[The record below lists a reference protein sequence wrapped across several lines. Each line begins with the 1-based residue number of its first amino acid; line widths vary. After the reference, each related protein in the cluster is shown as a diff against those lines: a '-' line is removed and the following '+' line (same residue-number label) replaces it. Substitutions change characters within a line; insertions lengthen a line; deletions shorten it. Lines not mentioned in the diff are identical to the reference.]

1 MSERPSDRPLV
12 TWYGDPTPVEGR
24 RVLVHAFT
32 GFLDAGGATAMA
44 ARLLQAREHRLLATF
59 DVDQVLD
66 YRARRPVL
74 TFVTDHFAAVDMPQI
89 TLHEVTD
96 AAGTPFLLLSG
107 PEPDY
112 QWQRFSDAVLDV
124 VRATGI
130 GLTVGLSA
138 IPWPAPHTRP
148 LGVTIHGNVPSL
160 VSSPH
165 ALAGNIQVP
174 GHIGGILELRLG
186 EAGEQAIG
194 IATHVPHYL
203 GQFEYPS
210 AAITMLEA
218 LSSAAGLVIPVD
230 DLRAP
235 ASRAEGEIAQQL
247 QSSEEFV
254 TIVRALEQ
262 QYDQLAALRGTS
274 AASAAGSDLAPGGQV
289 PSGDEIAAQVEQFL
303 ADMHDRESGD
313 PREG

>member
-1 MSERPSDRPLV
+1 MRSPADIITWHSE
-12 TWYGDPTPVEGR
+12 PTPVEGR
-24 RVLVHAFT
+24 SVLVHAFT

-44 ARLLQAREHRLLATF
+44 ARLLQSREHRLLATF
-59 DVDQVLD
+59 DVDEVLD

-89 TLHEVTD
+89 ALHEVLD
-96 AAGTPFLLLSG
+96 EAGTPFLLLTG

-112 QWQRFSDAVLDV
+112 QWQRFSAAILDV
-124 VRATGI
+124 VRRTGTT
-130 GLTVGLSA
+130 LTVGLSA

-148 LGVTIHGNVPSL
+148 LGVTVHGNDAEL
-160 VSSPH
+160 VRAPH
-165 ALAGNIQVP
+165 TAGTIQVP
-174 GHIGGILELRLG
+174 GHIGGLIELSLS
-186 EAGEQAIG
+186 EAGERALG

-203 GQFEYPS
+203 GQFEYPA
-210 AAITMLEA
+210 AAITTIDA
-218 LSSAAGLVIPVD
+218 LSEVTGLVLPVD

-262 QYDQLAALRGTS
+262 QYDQMAALRTGPAT
-274 AASAAGSDLAPGGQV
+274 AGVSELAPDGQV
-289 PSGDEIAAQVEQFL
+289 PTGDEIAAQVEQFL
-303 ADMHDRESGD
+303 ADMSDRESGD
-313 PREG
+313 STE

>member
-1 MSERPSDRPLV
+1 MSDRPLV
-12 TWYGDPTPVEGR
+12 TWYGDPTPVEDR
-24 RVLVHAFT
+24 QVLVHAFT

-44 ARLLQAREHRLLATF
+44 SRLLQSRDHRLLATF
-59 DVDQVLD
+59 DADQVLD

-96 AAGTPFLLLSG
+96 ASGVPFLLLSG

-112 QWQRFSDAVLDV
+112 QWQRFCDAALEI
-124 VRATGI
+124 VRQTGTK
-130 GLTVGLSA
+130 LTVGLSA

-148 LGVTIHGNVPSL
+148 LGVTVHGNVPSL
-160 VSSPH
+160 VSSLH
-165 ALAGNIQVP
+165 TLAGNIQVP
-174 GHIGGILELRLG
+174 GHIGGLLELRLG

-203 GQFEYPS
+203 GQFEYPA

-218 LSSAAGLVIPVD
+218 LSGATGLTIPVD

-247 QSSEEFV
+247 HNSEEFV
-254 TIVRALEQ
+254 TIVHALEQ

-274 AASAAGSDLAPGGQV
+274 TSPSGASDLAPGGQV

-303 ADMHDRESGD
+303 ADMRDRESGD
-313 PREG
+313 AQEG

>member
-1 MSERPSDRPLV
+1 MSADSLV
-12 TWYGDPTPVEGR
+12 TWHAEATPIDGR

-44 ARLLQAREHRLLATF
+44 ARLLQAREPRLLATV

-66 YRARRPVL
+66 YRARRPIL

-89 TLHEVTD
+89 ALHEVRD
-96 AAGTPFLLLSG
+96 ADGTPFLLLTG

-112 QWQRFSDAVLDV
+112 QWNRFSEAVLDI
-124 VRATGI
+124 VRRTGVD
-130 GLTVGLSA
+130 LTVGLSA
-138 IPWPAPHTRP
+138 VPWPAPHTRP
-148 LGVTIHGNVPSL
+148 LGVTVHGNVPEL
-160 VSSPH
+160 VESPH
-165 ALAGNIQVP
+165 AMVGNIQVP
-174 GHIGGILELRLG
+174 GHIGGLLELRLG
-186 EAGEQAIG
+186 ESGEKAIG
-194 IATHVPHYL
+194 VATHVPHYL

-210 AAITMLEA
+210 AAITTLET
-218 LSSAAGLVIPVD
+218 LSRITGLVIPVD

-262 QYDQLAALRGTS
+262 QYDQMAALRS
-274 AASAAGSDLAPGGQV
+274 APAAAAGSDLAPGGQV

-313 PREG
+313 DSPQ

>member
-1 MSERPSDRPLV
+1 MSERSLI
-12 TWYGDPTPVEGR
+12 TWFGDPTPVEGR
-24 RVLVHAFT
+24 HVLVHAFT

-44 ARLLQAREHRLLATF
+44 ARLLQERDHRLLATV
-59 DVDQVLD
+59 DIDQVLD
-66 YRARRPVL
+66 YRARRPIL

-89 TLHEVTD
+89 ALYEVTD
-96 AAGTPFLLLSG
+96 DSGTPFLLLTG

-112 QWQRFSDAVLDV
+112 QWQRFADAILGV
-124 VRATGI
+124 VRETGTR
-130 GLTVGLSA
+130 LTVGLSA

-148 LGVTIHGNVPSL
+148 LGVTVHGNVPSL

-174 GHIGGILELRLG
+174 GHIGGLIELRLG

-203 GQFEYPS
+203 GQFEYPA
-210 AAITMLEA
+210 AAITSIEA
-218 LSSAAGLVIPVD
+218 LSAATGLDLPVD
-230 DLRAP
+230 ALRAP

-247 QSSEEFV
+247 QNSEEFV

-262 QYDQLAALRGTS
+262 QYDQLAALRGTTSS
-274 AASAAGSDLAPGGQV
+274 AAVGSELAPGGEV

-313 PREG
+313 PE